1 MAITRITTGR
11 IRTMAITTDRIRTM
25 ATIMALHFIGTAGIG
40 ITTAGTI
47 TIIGTITGIT
57 EPT

>member
-25 ATIMALHFIGTAGIG
+25 ALHFIGTAGIG
-40 ITTAGTI
+40 ITTAATI

-57 EPT
+57 EAT

>member
-11 IRTMAITTDRIRTM
+11 IRTMA
-25 ATIMALHFIGTAGIG
+25 TIMALHFTGTAGIG
-40 ITTAGTI
+40 ITTAATI

-57 EPT
+57 EAT